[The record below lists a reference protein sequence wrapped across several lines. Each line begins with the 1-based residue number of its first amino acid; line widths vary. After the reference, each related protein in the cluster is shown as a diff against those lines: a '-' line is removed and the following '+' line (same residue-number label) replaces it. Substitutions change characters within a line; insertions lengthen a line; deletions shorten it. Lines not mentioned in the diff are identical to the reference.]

1 MEPLGPVA
9 LRVRAGSAWRSVPRA
24 ILDARSAEYAAG
36 LLETGCRPGQA
47 LALDE
52 AREGEVLAILR
63 AALTAGLAVRLGR
76 AEPPF
81 AAAFAADPARAAE
94 LARLAGIDPVR
105 VPVPTARDHGASLER
120 LAAHG
125 VLRAAREPA
134 PPPAPDPAR
143 TALATAGGA
152 VLTAAELAAG
162 VRALREVGD
171 LLRPDTTLLIAAPLE
186 RPWLVAL
193 ALAALE
199 TGTTV
204 ALGRIA
210 DAEELGPDVVVATG
224 AAVEALTAG
233 MDEPGRRARARSLRV
248 QRGDAARP
256 SRLADLARRLGRGR
270 AVRPAR
276 CLIVAGGALPR
287 DLCTDLHV
295 NGTTVLHAAADD
307 RATAPLLLNRPHRY
321 RFDALGL
328 PLPEHRVAV
337 ADGLLAVE
345 GPAVAGG
352 RLEGAMP
359 VRPGP
364 DGFVLP
370 AEPLR

>member
-1 MEPLGPVA
+1 MDPLGPVA
-9 LRVRAGSAWRSVPRA
+9 LRVRAGSAWRSVPRSTF
-24 ILDARSAEYAAG
+24 DARTAEYADG
-36 LLETGCRPGQA
+36 LLEAGCRPGDA

-52 AREGEVLAILR
+52 AREGEVLAVAQ
-63 AALTAGLAVRLGR
+63 AALAAGLAVRLGR

-81 AAAFAADPARAAE
+81 TAAFAGDPARAAE
-94 LARLAGIDPVR
+94 LARLAGVDPVR
-105 VPVPTARDHGASLER
+105 IPVPTARDHGASLER

-125 VLRAAREPA
+125 VLRAARETAPA
-134 PPPAPDPAR
+134 PAPDPSR
-143 TALATAGGA
+143 PALASPGGA

-171 LLRPDTTLLIAAPLE
+171 LLRPGTTLLIAAPLE

-199 TGTTV
+199 TGTVV

-210 DAEELGPDVVVATG
+210 DAEELGPDVVVATR
-224 AAVEALTAG
+224 AAVEELAAG

-248 QRGDAARP
+248 QRGDAERP

-276 CLIVAGGALPR
+276 CLVVADGALSR

-295 NGTTVLHAAADD
+295 SGTTVLHAAADD
-307 RATAPLLLNRPHRY
+307 RAAAPLLLNRPHRY

-328 PLPEHRVAV
+328 PLPGHRAAV
-337 ADGLLAVE
+337 ADGALVVE

-352 RLEGAMP
+352 RLEGALA

-364 DGFVLP
+364 DGFLLP